1 MIIEFSISNFRSIK
15 AMQTLSLRATSIISK
30 DKSLDE
36 DNIFETGIDD
46 TKLLK
51 SLIIYGANGSGKS
64 NLIHGFFTMLYF
76 IEDSFR
82 DENAAKEILNP
93 FVLDRYSKNKPT
105 FYQIVFILN
114 KQILR
119 YGFELKKGKVVSE
132 WLFGPAS
139 KNEVYYFTR
148 ELSEIKVNKNSFPE
162 GIGLEKDKTK
172 ETTLFL
178 NVLDAFNTPVSKEIK
193 KFFRTRIGISSG
205 MNDLG
210 LRRVSLQMLD
220 EPNQKKVLIKFLSM
234 ADFGI
239 NNLENVFL
247 EEDGILE
254 EKFDEAKGS
263 PVKNKKVQILLS
275 ERKVIDAKG
284 QTIDSIKE
292 SFDIFESEG
301 TKKYFNYAGA
311 ILNSITKGMT
321 LIIDEFDSRLHPLL
335 TKKIV
340 QLFNSKVNKNKAQ
353 LIIVTHDTNLLDSAL
368 FRRDQIYFVEK
379 KKSGESQYYSLV
391 NIRGIRNDATYQK
404 DYIKGKYGAIPF
416 VGQYKFD
423 K

>member
-1 MIIEFSISNFRSIK
+1 
-15 AMQTLSLRATSIISK
+15 MQTLSLRATSIISK